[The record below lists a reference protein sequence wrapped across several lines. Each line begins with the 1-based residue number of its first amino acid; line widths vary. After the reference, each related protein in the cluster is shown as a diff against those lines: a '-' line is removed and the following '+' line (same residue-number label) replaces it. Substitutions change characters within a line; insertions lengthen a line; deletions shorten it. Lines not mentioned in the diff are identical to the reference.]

1 MRAAVGIGEAMATS
15 GMPFARVRLSGVKV
29 RAASMS
35 AAAPVSTA
43 NHVRCAA
50 SMTTPTWVSATTSMT
65 TPAGHVRCP
74 TSVSATTSMTTPTGH
89 VRRPTSVPAA
99 AARMSAPTV
108 PAAAMPLIVGED
120 RGDWE
125 TADSCSGRQS
135 GPFPNGSI
143 RAAPLCK

>member
-1 MRAAVGIGEAMATS
+1 MRAALGIGEAMATS

-65 TPAGHVRCP
+65 TPAGHVR
-74 TSVSATTSMTTPTGH
+74 
-89 VRRPTSVPAA
+89 RPTSVPAA

>member
-15 GMPFARVRLSGVKV
+15 GMPFARVRLSAGVKV

-43 NHVRCAA
+43 NHVRCPA
-50 SMTTPTWVSATTSMT
+50 SVSTTTARMSATASIT
-65 TPAGHVRCP
+65 TPAGHVR
-74 TSVSATTSMTTPTGH
+74 
-89 VRRPTSVPAA
+89 RPTS
-99 AARMSAPTV
+99 V

-125 TADSCSGRQS
+125 TADSCSGRQNA
-135 GPFPNGSI
+135 PFPNGSI
-143 RAAPLCK
+143 RPAPLYK

>member
-1 MRAAVGIGEAMATS
+1 VILVSSSFMRMRAAMGIGEVMAAS
-15 GMPFARVRLSGVKV
+15 GMPSARVRLSAGVKV

-50 SMTTPTWVSATTSMT
+50 SMTTTTWVTATASMT
-65 TPAGHVRCP
+65 TPAGHVR
-74 TSVSATTSMTTPTGH
+74 
-89 VRRPTSVPAA
+89 RPTSMSTTTWVTAT

-108 PAAAMPLIVGED
+108 PAAAMPMIVGED

-135 GPFPNGSI
+135 GPFPIGSV
-143 RAAPLCK
+143 RVAPLCK